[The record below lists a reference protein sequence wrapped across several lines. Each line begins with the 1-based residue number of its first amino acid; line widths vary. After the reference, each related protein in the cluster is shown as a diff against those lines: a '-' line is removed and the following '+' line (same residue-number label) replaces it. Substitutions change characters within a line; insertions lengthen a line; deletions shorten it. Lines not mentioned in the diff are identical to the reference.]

1 MIKLRQLFFITALMV
16 TTLTV
21 NAQPPRHNDRPDKEQ
36 KFDPERFARAQE
48 AFIVKEAQLTQ
59 QEAAEFLPVFRE
71 MLQKQ
76 RALFKQ
82 YRQYAKAKP
91 QNDKEAMKLLK
102 NIDNLDLQIK
112 KIEIE
117 YHTKFCKVI
126 SPMKVYQ
133 VHKAMNKFKHIT
145 MERVAKRKN

>member
-21 NAQPPRHNDRPDKEQ
+21 NAQPPRHNDRPDKEH
-36 KFDPERFARAQE
+36 KFNPERFERAQE

-82 YRQYAKAKP
+82 FRQYAKAKP

>member
-21 NAQPPRHNDRPDKEQ
+21 NAQPQKHNDRPDKEH
-36 KFDPERFARAQE
+36 KFDPERFERAQE

-76 RALFKQ
+76 RVLFKQ
-82 YRQYAKAKP
+82 FRQYAKAKP

>member
-1 MIKLRQLFFITALMV
+1 MKLRQFFFILALML

-21 NAQPPRHNDRPDKEQ
+21 NAQPPKHHDRPDKEH
-36 KFDPERFARAQE
+36 KFNPEQFARAQE

-59 QEAAEFLPVFRE
+59 QETAAFMPVFRE

-76 RALFKQ
+76 RTLFRQ
-82 YRQYAKAKP
+82 YRQFAKAKP
-91 QNDKEAMKLLK
+91 QNDKEAAKLLK
-102 NIDNLDLQIK
+102 DVDDLDLQIK
-112 KIEIE
+112 KIEID
-117 YHTKFCKVI
+117 YHAKFCKVI

>member
-21 NAQPPRHNDRPDKEQ
+21 NAQPPRHNDRPDKEH
-36 KFDPERFARAQE
+36 KFDPKRFERAQE

>member
-21 NAQPPRHNDRPDKEQ
+21 NAQPQKHNDRPDKEH
-36 KFDPERFARAQE
+36 KFNPERFERAQE

-82 YRQYAKAKP
+82 FRQYAKAKP

>member
-1 MIKLRQLFFITALMV
+1 MNIRQFFFILALML

-21 NAQPPRHNDRPDKEQ
+21 NAQPQKHHDRPDKEH
-36 KFDPERFARAQE
+36 KFNPEQFARAQE

-59 QEAAEFLPVFRE
+59 QETAAFMPVFRE

-76 RALFKQ
+76 RTLF
-82 YRQYAKAKP
+82 RAA
-91 QNDKEAMKLLK
+91 KLLK
-102 NIDNLDLQIK
+102 DVDDLDLQIK

-117 YHTKFCKVI
+117 YHAKFCKVI

>member
-21 NAQPPRHNDRPDKEQ
+21 NAQPPRHNDRPDKEH
-36 KFDPERFARAQE
+36 KFDPERFERAQE

-82 YRQYAKAKP
+82 FRQYAKAKP